1 MAIYVTRRARFSAAH
16 RLYNPNFSDER
27 NREVYGLCCNPNG
40 HGHDYRLEVTLK
52 GEPDPETGMI
62 VDLKWLKRVI
72 DERVVQLLDHK
83 HLNLDVPFLEGVIPT
98 VENLAR
104 AIWDILEASLP
115 GRTLFSVKLLET
127 ENNWAVYFGGR
138 EEKPTSERSSEAVE
152 HMALTNGI
160 L

>member
-16 RLYNPNFSDER
+16 RLYNPEFSNER
-27 NREVYGLCCNPNG
+27 NREVYGLCSNPNG

-52 GEPDPETGMI
+52 GEPDPETGML

-72 DERVVQLLDHK
+72 DERVVQFLDHK

-98 VENLAR
+98 VENLTR
-104 AIWDILEASLP
+104 AIWDVLEASLP
-115 GRTLFSVKLLET
+115 ARTLFAVKLLET
-127 ENNWAVYFGGR
+127 ENNWAVYFGGL
-138 EEKPTSERSSEAVE
+138 EESPSSETFE
-152 HMALTNGI
+152 RMALTHGI